1 MLNQSINE
9 AVLNHPVYQKL
20 FWDENTSL
28 PMWEKSL
35 CFLLRMNQ
43 TAQVTFSFESLN
55 LSPRFVPCH
64 YQLGIIYT
72 CCATHLLIL
81 RCCFRLC
88 CSFDSFLLLVVHS
101 HTGTSPAY
109 TCKLCW
115 LIIPQRSCYWFMSS
129 CFGWFKKSSFMK
141 EWGVDTKPEKRVYSQ
156 KICWSSAEGGLFLSL
171 RFSYRCLNVIIL

>member
-1 MLNQSINE
+1 MLQVFVPVPLRLWLWMLNQSINE

-141 EWGVDTKPEKRVYSQ
+141 EWGVDTKPEKRVYFQ
-156 KICWSSAEGGLFLSL
+156 
-171 RFSYRCLNVIIL
+171 